1 MLARQQSNES
11 TEVQNMTR
19 SFTTGPHPP
28 AYFHPFG
35 EGHLI
40 PDPPSTPAIQ
50 SNQWLSL
57 SSQTSNLV
65 SSGASLV
72 NSHRSI
78 PYNGVMN
85 SGRLPTGEE
94 SWERRLSDSKYGRGS
109 PWLQMYVLN
118 EDGGSQWP
126 EYSVSNLL
134 ADNAEVYCT
143 RKKCNANV
151 IMGCQPHYTSS
162 RYNLFTIAEVYIRIP
177 RHDFTS
183 PLKNG
188 FLFVCSE
195 EPYLN
200 AFDEYD
206 LIDSRRLLDDN
217 LPPESKM
224 LPKVLP
230 CVKTVLYFQ
239 LDPTSDIFT
248 YRFQKPISG
257 AKYLF
262 FKFLGSFG
270 SRENIDIEFIG
281 IKGRPGP
288 LTFPEASLL

>member
-1 MLARQQSNES
+1 MTHSSN
-11 TEVQNMTR
+11 
-19 SFTTGPHPP
+19 TGPNTP

-35 EGHLI
+35 EGHF
-40 PDPPSTPAIQ
+40 PPAPPSTPAIQ
-50 SNQWLSL
+50 RSQRSSL
-57 SSQTSNLV
+57 SSRTSNLV
-65 SSGASLV
+65 GSGASLV
-72 NSHRSI
+72 NSHRNI
-78 PYNGVMN
+78 PYTGVMN
-85 SGRLPTGEE
+85 SDRLPMQEE
-94 SWERRLSDSKYGRGS
+94 YWERQLSGRKNGS
-109 PWLQMYVLN
+109 ETPWLQMYVLN
-118 EDGGSQWP
+118 EDGGFQCS

-143 RKKCNANV
+143 SKKCNVNV
-151 IMGCQPHYTSS
+151 IMGFQPQYTSS
-162 RYNLFTIAEVYIRIP
+162 RHNLFTISEVYIRIP

-195 EPYLN
+195 EPCLN

-217 LPPESKM
+217 LPPESKA

-239 LDPTSDIFT
+239 LDPSSDIFT
-248 YRFQKPISG
+248 YRFQNPISG